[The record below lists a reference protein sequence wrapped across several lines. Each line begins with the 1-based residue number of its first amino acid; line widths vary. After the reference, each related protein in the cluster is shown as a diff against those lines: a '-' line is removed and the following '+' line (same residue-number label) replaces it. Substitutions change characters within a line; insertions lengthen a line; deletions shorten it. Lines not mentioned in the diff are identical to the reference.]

1 MSVIVQLYYGE
12 SVEVKDNQMNFIL
25 FIHNRKNCSKSIVRD
40 IIFHNKLS
48 IRDLVYKDKS
58 KDECFL

>member
-12 SVEVKDNQMNFIL
+12 SIEVKDNQMNFIL
-25 FIHNRKNCSKSIVRD
+25 FIYNRSESIIRD

-48 IRDLVYKDKS
+48 IRDLVYKVRS